1 MDQEI
6 KKSNKWDNKYRS
18 KTMIEG
24 YMDKMMKTL
33 TVLHPELKP
42 SEINSML
49 LDMCKQK
56 YSPVPVVLA
65 PADGGNALKMDVNTF
80 DRKLVDSHPIIAG
93 SGTLYYRQDQVEN
106 DRAKMLEAFGEN
118 RKKAKAEMFK
128 HINDEDQSIRK
139 SFDDQQKTWKIM
151 MNSYYGVLNER
162 HSQFYDSHSGKSV
175 TTSSQDIITT
185 SINLSEKFLGNN
197 IFFNNLEEILNY
209 IDNIIYEKRDHDV
222 KNMISYKEDEAD
234 SYSKEGLY
242 NYLTGFLIDNVELS
256 NEEENILKRYIDR
269 MPENIRR
276 RIFYKNNLLEF
287 LDDTDIIEKYFSK
300 ILGRTDFLDPNEAP
314 DDILP
319 VLKDTWKILRDR
331 VFYNYQDF
339 NRFRNASQ
347 MKRNV
352 ILLTDTDSTFV
363 YLDGIISK
371 FEELYPDKVNTDD
384 VDSVICTA
392 NIIMY
397 SIQEATAEALYKLQ
411 KESNIP
417 DKYDKIMSMKNEFL
431 SLKIMLTDN
440 KKQYAQIIA
449 LQEGNKLDTPEMDLK
464 GLSIKKV
471 STNKNVANTFTNIL
485 HKDILEDNNISHSK
499 IIHKYKDLENSIYQS
514 LKNGELEYL
523 IPAKVNTAD
532 SYVNAYRIMAF
543 KATVVWN
550 ELFPNKVIVPPTKMQ
565 VVKVNIPT
573 FQTVAD
579 KLDPNSH
586 EYKVFQKLFQ
596 NKDLVG
602 TTGINAIAIGNE
614 EREIPEVIRMFMDA
628 DTMINDHMKTGI
640 ILLESIGMKIL
651 KTSSVQ
657 IPTNIIKI

>member
-6 KKSNKWDNKYRS
+6 KKSNKWNNEYRS

-56 YSPVPVVLA
+56 YSPVPVVLS

-80 DRKLVDSHPIIAG
+80 DRKLVDSHPIISG

-106 DRAKMLEAFGEN
+106 DRAKMLEAFGKN

-128 HINDEDQSIRK
+128 HINDEDQSIKK

-256 NEEENILKRYIDR
+256 NEEESILKRYIDR

-287 LDDTDIIEKYFSK
+287 LDNTDIIEKYFSK

-371 FEELYPDKVNTDD
+371 FEELYPDKVNADD

-514 LKNGELEYL
+514 LKKGELEYL